1 MERRRVSR
9 VLFEPV
15 GSDRVRVV
23 EAIRYD
29 VAGYPGCNH
38 ALEIEAG
45 YTFNGASIPRPL
57 WSLIGTPFKPEY
69 LEAACY
75 HDWICE
81 HAERY
86 THRTAGDEVF
96 LQLLTDAGV
105 PYWRRTVMFL
115 GVRICSWTQRK
126 RYKP

>member
-1 MERRRVSR
+1 VSIR
-9 VLFEPV
+9 FEPA
-15 GSDRVRVV
+15 GPTHIRVV
-23 EAIRYD
+23 ESIRYD
-29 VAGYPGCNH
+29 AGVYPGSMH
-38 ALEIEAG
+38 WLEIPAG
-45 YTFNGASIPRPL
+45 FTFNGASIPRPL
-57 WSLIGTPFKPEY
+57 WSLIGTPFQPEY

-81 HAERY
+81 NAQRY

-105 PYWRRTVMFL
+105 PYWRRAIMFL
-115 GVRICSWTQRK
+115 GVRICSWWERA